1 MRENRLSG
9 SEGGGPE
16 PKAGLPTPI
25 PTINCVSYVD
35 RYWVSINSL
44 PFRVIDEPDAYC
56 PVVPSAVVTA
66 RPPLEDRL

>member
-25 PTINCVSYVD
+25 STAFSLSLIMTRQALTASGQSPTMTGLERTPHGQSVP
-35 RYWVSINSL
+35 L
-44 PFRVIDEPDAYC
+44 P
-56 PVVPSAVVTA
+56 
-66 RPPLEDRL
+66 